1 MRFMRKSLTD
11 SHTIPLPSFIAISIV
26 LILIWGSAYT
36 MVGVGVD
43 YITPIWL
50 VAYRLILGAVLVTAY
65 VYYKGLKL
73 PKLSDVRW
81 RWYFILGM
89 IGSVIPFFLLS
100 TGQLKVD
107 SGITAIIV
115 GAMPLMTIILA
126 HFFANERL
134 NLQKLLGFIIGFF
147 GIVVLFLPDNLNL
160 ELVSDWTSQLLIV
173 IAAFCYAL
181 TTVIAKRAPDT
192 PSSVGAAMMLICA
205 APVAL
210 FAGMASGV
218 PTQLPAMIGIWM
230 AIGLGV
236 GSTAIAT
243 ILYLYVIQETG
254 PSAIAK
260 INYFVPLASVIF
272 GVSLLGETFSWRMIA
287 SFVIIVM
294 GVMVARIGAQRA

>member
-218 PTQLPAMIGIWM
+218 PTQLPAMIGIWI